1 VAALLSINGGLRFLI
16 TAVVVTT
23 SAMFSAC
30 LLRGALPTVAWGI
43 LAFEFDRSHSKNRL
57 FESAISINVDDGRAP
72 ILALLGRVPIKSR
85 LETMTSSMSAWNYL
99 ADSIRTSR
107 DV

>member
-43 LAFEFDRSHSKNRL
+43 LAFEFDRSHSEKRL
-57 FESAISINVDDGRAP
+57 FESAIVYTVLTVSLIVFVIAGW
-72 ILALLGRVPIKSR
+72 R
-85 LETMTSSMSAWNYL
+85 LPQRS
-99 ADSIRTSR
+99 
-107 DV
+107 